1 MYVLVHERSDREK
14 EGREEV
20 KERDDVDSLT
30 CAAPRGAH
38 ADSAATSDK
47 TGSKTSYGP
56 KVNRFCEMRDDIYL
70 VLRFGDDFV
79 I

>member
-30 CAAPRGAH
+30 CGAH
-38 ADSAATSDK
+38 VGLTLTQLPHRTKPGLKPPMDLK
-47 TGSKTSYGP
+47 
-56 KVNRFCEMRDDIYL
+56 
-70 VLRFGDDFV
+70 
-79 I
+79 